1 VWTQCANSVHSA
13 GGRFLIQLW
22 HEGAMR
28 SERSG
33 RYPDA
38 PSLSPSGLLRSGVRN
53 GRDATTAEVGDLV
66 AAYARSA
73 IAAQRAGADGVEIHA
88 AHGFLIDQFLW
99 AETNHR
105 TDQYGGRRI
114 ENRARF
120 AIEVVN
126 AIRSSV
132 DRNFVVGLRF
142 SQWKIGDYGARICQ
156 SPAELER
163 LLSLLADA
171 GVDYFHASTR
181 HYHTPE
187 WDTSR
192 TLAAWCKRFTDLPIV
207 AVGSVGLD
215 TDFMASL
222 FEARDAQT
230 AVEAAVLDLE
240 QRLAHGEFDLVAV
253 GRGLLGDPQWVE
265 KVRARSYGEI
275 RAFHR
280 SDVAD
285 E

>member
-1 VWTQCANSVHSA
+1 MITNLFSPFRLKGLTLPNRFIMPAMQLGGCSDGRLPAETIEHYRIRVVSGVPLVIAESSAIDHPSSSGTAGAAYIDETTVPVWTQCANSVHSA

-105 TDQYGGRRI
+105 TDQLRR
-114 ENRARF
+114 AT
-120 AIEVVN
+120 
-126 AIRSSV
+126 
-132 DRNFVVGLRF
+132 
-142 SQWKIGDYGARICQ
+142 
-156 SPAELER
+156 
-163 LLSLLADA
+163 
-171 GVDYFHASTR
+171 H
-181 HYHTPE
+181 
-187 WDTSR
+187 
-192 TLAAWCKRFTDLPIV
+192 
-207 AVGSVGLD
+207 
-215 TDFMASL
+215 
-222 FEARDAQT
+222 
-230 AVEAAVLDLE
+230 
-240 QRLAHGEFDLVAV
+240 
-253 GRGLLGDPQWVE
+253 
-265 KVRARSYGEI
+265 
-275 RAFHR
+275 
-280 SDVAD
+280 
-285 E
+285 